1 MMIGIELDRPCREL
15 VGMAIERG
23 LLINVTAD
31 RVVRL
36 LPPLIT
42 TEHQAQMIV
51 EKVSELIQEFLAEP
65 DA

>member
-1 MMIGIELDRPCREL
+1 
-15 VGMAIERG
+15 
-23 LLINVTAD
+23 
-31 RVVRL
+31 VVRL

-51 EKVSELIQEFLAEP
+51 EKVSELILEFLAEP